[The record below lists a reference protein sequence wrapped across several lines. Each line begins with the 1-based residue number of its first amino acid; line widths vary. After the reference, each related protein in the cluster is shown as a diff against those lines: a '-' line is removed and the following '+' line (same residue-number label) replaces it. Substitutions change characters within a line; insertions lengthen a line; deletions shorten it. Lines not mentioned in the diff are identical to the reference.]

1 MKRILS
7 LIIALVTVTAL
18 FTFALPVSA
27 KSVHKSTVNLIGINK
42 NQSGSGYEWDNY
54 YNVLTLDGLNVKT
67 SDDYGLKIPDESNY
81 SPTTSSINAVTTV
94 ILKGDNYIEAK
105 KAAIFV
111 EGKVVFRGSGTLTL
125 VSENGIFCSSSDKT
139 DSLSILG
146 GTYKIT
152 SSGIGI
158 ISDFHSV
165 TFSNCKVT
173 VKTSGETAIK
183 AQSITTGAKTVINAN
198 GSISGK
204 DKIQIESS
212 SITVNAK
219 GAALVSDKPVVFSK
233 VTVEAG
239 DSSKSLSVID
249 LEKSS
254 YEGQKS
260 VKITSEY
267 DGQKKSLF
275 FGDNVPRYVDIIVMI
290 LGIGFVVCG
299 VVLPVVYKK
308 KKAKEAIAK
317 RDAEQAVNKSK
328 KK

>member
-1 MKRILS
+1 MKKFLS

-27 KSVHKSTVNLIGINK
+27 KAVHKSTINLIGINK
-42 NQSGSGYEWDNY
+42 GTSGAGYDWDNY
-54 YNVLTLDGLNVKT
+54 HNVLTLDGLNIKT
-67 SDDYGLKIPDESNY
+67 SDNYGIKLPDG
-81 SPTTSSINAVTTV
+81 ATV
-94 ILKGDNYIEAK
+94 VLKGNNYIEAK
-105 KAAIFV
+105 KAAVFI
-111 EGKVVFRGSGTLTL
+111 EAKVVFKGKGTLTL

-158 ISDFHSV
+158 VSDFHSV
-165 TFSNCKVT
+165 SFSNCKVT
-173 VKTSGETAIK
+173 VKTSDETAIK

-233 VTVEAG
+233 VTVKAG
-239 DSSKSLSVID
+239 DSSKKLSVID

-260 VKITSEY
+260 VKITSKY

-299 VVLPVVYKK
+299 VVLPVIYKK

-317 RDAEQAVNKSK
+317 RDAEQAANKSK